1 MAEDSYVS
9 DAFVYMQG
17 RQLDYPTFDVDN
29 HLYEN
34 QDAMVKFLAPE
45 YDGVVKYVEV
55 KGRTKVAFKDHV
67 SEYIPNPTFN
77 RVAPPGG
84 SQADPQHRR
93 AIPSVD
99 AFFDPEPRL
108 ALMKDMGIDRALMW
122 PTLASGIEERLWD
135 DPDAIQAVTRALNRW
150 MLEHWTFNY
159 ADAIYPTPYIS
170 LSVLDD
176 AIKELEWIVDN
187 GAKVF
192 LIRLAPVPTWKGRR
206 SFALP
211 EFDPFWEAA
220 QEADILVGMHSTD
233 QGYQRYLNEW
243 EGTYGRE
250 MLPFG
255 RGTSPGFQA
264 MSSYKS
270 AVIDGCAS
278 IIGHGL
284 ATRFPKLRF
293 APTEFV
299 EDWVRAFVRRAQE
312 AYERSPVLFDEDPI
326 VVFRRNI
333 FAHIFREPNPKEVA
347 DLVGSVDNI
356 LWGSDF
362 PHPEGLADPLGYSEL
377 VESQFSPEE
386 TAKIMGGNLARIMKV
401 A

>member
-1 MAEDSYVS
+1 MAFRDQIS
-9 DAFVYMQG
+9 D
-17 RQLDYPTFDVDN
+17 
-29 HLYEN
+29 
-34 QDAMVKFLAPE
+34 
-45 YDGVVKYVEV
+45 
-55 KGRTKVAFKDHV
+55 
-67 SEYIPNPTFN
+67 YIPNPTFN

-84 SQADPQHRR
+84 PAGRPAAPR

-150 MLEHWTFNY
+150 MLEHWTFNFS
-159 ADAIYPTPYIS
+159 DAIYPTPYIS

-176 AIKELEWIVDN
+176 AIKELHWIVEH

-206 SFALP
+206 SFALRISTLLGGGAGSRLSWSGCTP
-211 EFDPFWEAA
+211 PTRVPALPQRLGGHPRSGDAA
-220 QEADILVGMHSTD
+220 VRPGH
-233 QGYQRYLNEW
+233 
-243 EGTYGRE
+243 
-250 MLPFG
+250 
-255 RGTSPGFQA
+255 SPGFQA

-299 EDWVRAFVRRAQE
+299 EDWVRPFVKRAGE
-312 AYERSPVLFDEDPI
+312 AYDRSPVLFDEDPL

-333 FAHIFREPNPKEVA
+333 FAHIFREPNPKKSQTWSAASTTFCGALTSRTRRVWPTRSA
-347 DLVGSVDNI
+347 TR
-356 LWGSDF
+356 
-362 PHPEGLADPLGYSEL
+362 EL
-377 VESQFSPEE
+377 VESQFSPEDA
-386 TAKIMGGNLARIMKV
+386 AKVMGGNLARIMNV
-401 A
+401 EV

>member
-1 MAEDSYVS
+1 MADEYAS
-9 DAFVYMQG
+9 DAFIYM
-17 RQLDYPTFDVDN
+17 RERTLDYPTFDVDN

-34 QDAMVKFLAPE
+34 EDAMTKFLEPE
-45 YDGVVKYVEV
+45 FEGVIKYIQIN
-55 KGRTKVAFKDHV
+55 GRTKVAYKDLI

-108 ALMKDMGIDRALMW
+108 ALMKDMGIDKALMW
-122 PTLASGIEERLWD
+122 PTLASGLEERLYD
-135 DPDAIQAVTRALNRW
+135 DPRAIQAVVRALNRW
-150 MLEHWTFNY
+150 MLEHWTYNY

-170 LSVLDD
+170 LSKMDE
-176 AIKELEWIVDN
+176 AIEELQFLADN
-187 GAKVF
+187 GAKIF
-192 LIRLAPVPTWKGRR
+192 LIRMAPVPTYEGRK
-206 SFALP
+206 SFALE
-211 EFDPFWEAA
+211 EFDPFWDLVE
-220 QEADILVGMHSTD
+220 ELDIVVGMHSTD
-233 QGYQRYLNEW
+233 QGYQRYLEDWN
-243 EGTYGRE
+243 GNHGRE

-255 RGTSPGFQA
+255 RGSSPAFVS

-270 AVIDGCAS
+270 AVVDGCAS

-284 ATRFPKLRF
+284 AARHPKLKF
-293 APTEFV
+293 VPTEFV
-299 EDWVRAFVRRAQE
+299 EDWVRAFVTRAGE
-312 AYERSPVLFDEDPI
+312 AYAKSPVLFDEDP
-326 VVFRRNI
+326 VAVFRRNI
-333 FAHIFREPNPKEVA
+333 FAHTFHEANPREVA

-362 PHPEGLADPLGYSEL
+362 PHPEGLADPLGYSQI
-377 VESQFSPEE
+377 VEAQFD
-386 TAKIMGGNLARIMKV
+386 TADAAKIMGGNLARVMKV